1 MVKNRKNKIS
11 ARGQLSNVPETFQIG
26 SGVGL
31 FSDGIRYYMQQLL
44 DELNSE
50 SALQVNLRLNESET
64 FELSPVFIDWVGT
77 SQVLKALN
85 QQNLLKDDPGR
96 SRFGDGI
103 PSKVYVEAIKAV
115 GSNSIERDWR
125 NPKTLKEKNANSKL
139 LAPKAGAVYQ
149 KFIGI
154 VACDKNHNECRVGTI
169 TVGFAEKPS
178 GSNLENVER
187 TLRRWASWKSKSD
200 FCQYIETHLI
210 LGGPRLS

>member
-77 SQVLKALN
+77 
-85 QQNLLKDDPGR
+85 
-96 SRFGDGI
+96 F
-103 PSKVYVEAIKAV
+103 
-115 GSNSIERDWR
+115 
-125 NPKTLKEKNANSKL
+125 
-139 LAPKAGAVYQ
+139 AGAQ
-149 KFIGI
+149 SSESNKTFL
-154 VACDKNHNECRVGTI
+154 RTI
-169 TVGFAEKPS
+169 QDALDLVTESCLKY
-178 GSNLENVER
+178 
-187 TLRRWASWKSKSD
+187 T
-200 FCQYIETHLI
+200 
-210 LGGPRLS
+210 